1 FKFPNGTIAL
11 NDQTIY
17 TNINSENYPDANG
30 YELVFSVSDELGQ
43 SNTTTISFGIDNHE
57 IGISFS
63 LNATS
68 INQGDFLLADWTLT
82 IAGAPLTNQT
92 LVLGGAI
99 FPYQQVFTSPT
110 DTITDYVLT
119 GGQTA
124 TMAQDDLVFTLYV
137 KDAAGNLNS
146 AGEAFSLIDNIKPT
160 TYFISPAN
168 DSSLSETIT
177 IEVYAYDA
185 SGIDTSKFDIYFYS
199 LDGDGYWYLYQQS
212 IEGDAIYIADENK
225 WYLEFNSY
233 VLQDHN
239 YTMIAQVYD
248 IAGNGQSTVLDFV
261 VIDNNILTIYGA
273 SAINGRGGFFF
284 RTRGILSF
292 YVSNLVPDD
301 VTITKIIMNWQ
312 SSGDIDFV
320 YDVYDDTIDQYWLP
334 GDEGPYFEDLNYTI
348 AAAQGGIVISN
359 TVDHHLTIR
368 FNYGNRPEGDIFTF
382 SFYIIEYAAWET
394 IVINNV

>member
-1 FKFPNGTIAL
+1 
-11 NDQTIY
+11 
-17 TNINSENYPDANG
+17 
-30 YELVFSVSDELGQ
+30 
-43 SNTTTISFGIDNHE
+43 
-57 IGISFS
+57 
-63 LNATS
+63 
-68 INQGDFLLADWTLT
+68 
-82 IAGAPLTNQT
+82 
-92 LVLGGAI
+92 
-99 FPYQQVFTSPT
+99 
-110 DTITDYVLT
+110 
-119 GGQTA
+119 
-124 TMAQDDLVFTLYV
+124 
-137 KDAAGNLNS
+137 
-146 AGEAFSLIDNIKPT
+146 
-160 TYFISPAN
+160 
-168 DSSLSETIT
+168 
-177 IEVYAYDA
+177 
-185 SGIDTSKFDIYFYS
+185 
-199 LDGDGYWYLYQQS
+199 
-212 IEGDAIYIADENK
+212 
-225 WYLEFNSY
+225 
-233 VLQDHN
+233 
-239 YTMIAQVYD
+239 
-248 IAGNGQSTVLDFV
+248 
-261 VIDNNILTIYGA
+261 LTIYGA